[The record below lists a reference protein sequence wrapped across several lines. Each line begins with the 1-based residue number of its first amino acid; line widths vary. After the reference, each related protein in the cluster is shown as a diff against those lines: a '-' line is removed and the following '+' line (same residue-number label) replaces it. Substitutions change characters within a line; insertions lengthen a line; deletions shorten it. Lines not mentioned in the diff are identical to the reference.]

1 MKDNEEREIDLEE
14 LYDLLLIE
22 YYKIMQNQRDDVSV
36 SYTHLRAHETDS

>member
-22 YYKIMQNQRDDVSV
+22 YYKIMQNQRDDV
-36 SYTHLRAHETDS
+36 